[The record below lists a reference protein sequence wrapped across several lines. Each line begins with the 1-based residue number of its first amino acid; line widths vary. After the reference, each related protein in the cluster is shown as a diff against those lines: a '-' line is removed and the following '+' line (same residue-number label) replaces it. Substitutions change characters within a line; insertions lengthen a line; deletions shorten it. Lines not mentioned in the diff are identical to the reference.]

1 MKKIIKILIIS
12 LLFIQCNKEKALSK
26 KTPATTQEKIEK
38 PLFTAELGIAPY
50 SFRRSFPNGVA
61 ATLDTIIGMGFT
73 LTEGGGSRDMSP
85 EDFKKLCD
93 EKGLKIPSFGA
104 GYEQLVKDPMAV
116 VERARIYEADYVMT
130 AWLPHKKGNFTLEN
144 AKQTV
149 KDFNTFGKVLA
160 DNGVTFCY
168 HTHGFEFQPYKDG
181 TLMDYIIQNTNPE
194 YVSFEMDIY
203 WVQFGG
209 GDPAALLRK
218 YPTRW
223 KMMHIKD
230 MKHGVEKDMTGL
242 TSPDNDV
249 EVGTGELNI
258 PEILKAAKEVGVEY
272 YFIED
277 ESDRIIT
284 QIPASISYLKSLKE

>member
-1 MKKIIKILIIS
+1 
-12 LLFIQCNKEKALSK
+12 
-26 KTPATTQEKIEK
+26 
-38 PLFTAELGIAPY
+38 
-50 SFRRSFPNGVA
+50 
-61 ATLDTIIGMGFT
+61 
-73 LTEGGGSRDMSP
+73 
-85 EDFKKLCD
+85 
-93 EKGLKIPSFGA
+93 
-104 GYEQLVKDPMAV
+104 
-116 VERARIYEADYVMT
+116 
-130 AWLPHKKGNFTLEN
+130 
-144 AKQTV
+144 
-149 KDFNTFGKVLA
+149 
-160 DNGVTFCY
+160 
-168 HTHGFEFQPYKDG
+168 
-181 TLMDYIIQNTNPE
+181 
-194 YVSFEMDIY
+194 MDIY